1 MSDQEVIYEVKNF
14 VATITINRP
23 KTLNAFTGDTIKE
36 MERLLAQ
43 AGNDPKVGVI
53 VLTGAG
59 KAFSGGADIK
69 EFGKPTAM
77 QEPNLNSV
85 IGVLLIHEM
94 PPNLR
99 SVLTD
104 IQHELFDLGGELS
117 IPGQTTI
124 SDSHKSFTSRINFSK
139 FCITS

>member
-53 VLTGAG
+53 VLL
-59 KAFSGGADIK
+59 S
-69 EFGKPTAM
+69 
-77 QEPNLNSV
+77 
-85 IGVLLIHEM
+85 LIH
-94 PPNLR
+94 
-99 SVLTD
+99 
-104 IQHELFDLGGELS
+104 I
-117 IPGQTTI
+117 
-124 SDSHKSFTSRINFSK
+124 
-139 FCITS
+139 

>member
-53 VLTGAG
+53 VLTGTG
-59 KAFSGGADIK
+59 ERAFCVGGDVNWEKGEAARAACRTWSSTS
-69 EFGKPTAM
+69 TARS
-77 QEPNLNSV
+77 PNA
-85 IGVLLIHEM
+85 
-94 PPNLR
+94 P
-99 SVLTD
+99 
-104 IQHELFDLGGELS
+104 
-117 IPGQTTI
+117 
-124 SDSHKSFTSRINFSK
+124 SR
-139 FCITS
+139 

>member
-53 VLTGAG
+53 VLTGTGERAFASAVMSTG
-59 KAFSGGADIK
+59 KRA
-69 EFGKPTAM
+69 TAAARAACRTWNSTSTARS
-77 QEPNLNSV
+77 PNAQS
-85 IGVLLIHEM
+85 
-94 PPNLR
+94 P
-99 SVLTD
+99 
-104 IQHELFDLGGELS
+104 
-117 IPGQTTI
+117 
-124 SDSHKSFTSRINFSK
+124 
-139 FCITS
+139 